1 MSTAMPKNLLGR
13 LNARTPDDLQRIA
26 SAWLIPLPGTDRARH
41 VGMLYRGMTD
51 IRLARSMW
59 DRLDPA
65 GQAIV
70 STLALGDSSPAT
82 VEDLAQ
88 RADLSPEEARTAAIA
103 LFQAGLLA
111 REGDSQE
118 LPIGALP
125 RLFLPR
131 EIGQVFRRV
140 QDEIDAGDLSNSTMR
155 VLLET
160 LDDAELEEA
169 ASIWGLSI
177 IPGQRRRSD
186 LVAQIGRQ
194 IASPERVET
203 LIAERGPVGRD
214 ILRVLVAADGGP
226 EPLTRV
232 LERAGHPLP
241 KLSDHDY
248 LRATARIEAALSEL
262 ETVLLVF
269 HTYRRDGTRWL
280 FVPYEILHPG
290 EVAAT
295 LPLRQLQPL
304 PEDRVPVADP
314 RPWYAL
320 PWDLLTVAREIA
332 EHGAPVWV
340 PGEPV
345 SRPWQRRLNSRLWF
359 GGEESPPSGYLGTVL
374 ALGLAAGVLVPSP
387 DPLPAGSERH
397 AVRPTVAPGIREWVR
412 LGFGAQHQR
421 LRDAWLGA
429 EAWIEGREREE
440 VEVWGADWSGFRHRL
455 LEALQGLDTVPWF
468 GLDDLAGWV
477 AEQHPALIGAT
488 FTAASARA
496 VPAGGD
502 ERLAATS
509 QVVGIELET
518 AFSWF
523 GLVQVASVPRH
534 GLAVHWLGTPKAPA
548 AATGPALEI
557 DPAGRIRLLQPA
569 ALHAWSLSAFADLES
584 LSPTA
589 VYQLR
594 PGSVVRALGAGFDL
608 DQVTGYLES
617 QSGRPLPEAVR
628 ENLRQWT
635 VGYRRVRVRRAVLL
649 QPDAADQLDDLQ
661 AVLLA
666 AGFEVVTLPSPPGGL
681 LVQFGPTEAGRDQE
695 ELLLTTL
702 RSHGYAGQ
710 VDGMSRPPRR

>member
-1 MSTAMPKNLLGR
+1 MSTATPKNLLGR

-26 SAWLIPLPGTDRARH
+26 SAWLIPLPGSDRARH
-41 VGMLYRGMTD
+41 VGVLYRGMTD

-59 DRLDPA
+59 DRLDA
-65 GQAIV
+65 SEQAIV
-70 STLALGDSSPAT
+70 SNLALGDPSPAT
-82 VEDLAQ
+82 VEELAE
-88 RADLSPEEARTAAIA
+88 RAGRSPEEARVAAIA

-118 LPIGALP
+118 LPVGVLP

-194 IASPERVET
+194 IASPERVQT
-203 LIAERGPVGRD
+203 VIAERGPVARD
-214 ILRVLVAADGGP
+214 VLRTLMAADGGP

-232 LERAGHPLP
+232 LEQAGHPMP
-241 KLSDHDY
+241 APSDRDY
-248 LRATARIEAALSEL
+248 LRLTARIDAALTEL

-304 PEDRVPVADP
+304 PEDRVRVAEP
-314 RPWYAL
+314 QPWYAL

-332 EHGAPVWV
+332 ENGAPVWV

-359 GGEESPPSGYLGTVL
+359 RGEESPPTGYLGTLL
-374 ALGLAAGVLVPSP
+374 ALGMAAGILVPSD
-387 DPLPAGSERH
+387 DPLPAGSERN
-397 AVRPTVAPGIREWVR
+397 AVRPAIAPSIREWVR
-412 LGFGAQHQR
+412 LGFGAQYQR
-421 LRDAWLGA
+421 LRDAWLA
-429 EAWIEGREREE
+429 TDTWVEGREREE

-455 LEALQGLDTVPWF
+455 LETLQGLDPVPWF
-468 GLDDLAGWV
+468 ELDDLAEWV
-477 AEQHPALIGAT
+477 AEQQPTLIGST

-496 VPAGGD
+496 VPAGTD
-502 ERLAATS
+502 ERLAATA

-523 GLVQVASVPRH
+523 GLVQVASVPQS
-534 GLAVHWLGTPKAPA
+534 GLAIHWRGQPEA
-548 AATGPALEI
+548 ADMPGGPALEI
-557 DPAGRIRLLQPA
+557 DGSGRITLLHPA
-569 ALHAWSLSAFADLES
+569 ALHAWSLSAFADLEA
-584 LSPTA
+584 LTPAA

-608 DQVTGYLES
+608 EQVMGYLAS
-617 QSGRPLPEAVR
+617 QSGQPLPETVR
-628 ENLRQWT
+628 DQLRQWT
-635 VGYRRVRVRRAVLL
+635 VGYRRVRMRRAVLL
-649 QPDAADQLDDLQ
+649 QPDADEQLDDLHT
-661 AVLLA
+661 VLLA
-666 AGFEVVTLPSPPGGL
+666 AGFDVVVLSTPGGL
-681 LVQFGPTEAGRDQE
+681 LVQFGPAGAGRDPE
-695 ELLLTTL
+695 ELLLATL
-702 RSHGYAGQ
+702 RSHGYSGQ
-710 VDGMSRPPRR
+710 LDGSTRPTRR

>member
-1 MSTAMPKNLLGR
+1 MPKNLLGR

-26 SAWLIPLPGTDRARH
+26 SAWLVPLPGTDRARH

-59 DRLDPA
+59 DRIDPA

-70 STLALGDSSPAT
+70 STLALGDPSPTT
-82 VEDLAQ
+82 VEELADRVELQ
-88 RADLSPEEARTAAIA
+88 PAEVRAAAIT

-111 REGDSQE
+111 REGDSQQ
-118 LPIGALP
+118 LPIGTLP

-169 ASIWGLSI
+169 ATTWGLSI

-194 IASPERVET
+194 IANPERVEAV
-203 LIAERGPVGRD
+203 IAERGPVARAIFRTLLG
-214 ILRVLVAADGGP
+214 AEGGP
-226 EPLTRV
+226 EPVTRV
-232 LERAGHPLP
+232 LEQAGYALP
-241 KLSDHDY
+241 RPSDRDY
-248 LRATARIEAALSEL
+248 QRNMARIEAALTEL
-262 ETVLLVF
+262 ESVLLVF

-304 PEDRVPVADP
+304 PPDRAPAAEP
-314 RPWYAL
+314 RPWFAL
-320 PWDLLTVAREIA
+320 PWDLLTVAREIT

-340 PGEPV
+340 PGQAV

-359 GGEESPPSGYLGTVL
+359 AGEEAPPAGYLGTLL
-374 ALGLAAGVLVPSP
+374 ALGLAVGVLVPS
-387 DPLPAGSERH
+387 DQPLPAGSERH
-397 AVRPTVAPGIREWVR
+397 AIRPTIAPGMREWVR
-412 LGFGAQHQR
+412 LGFEAPHQR
-421 LRDAWLGA
+421 LCEAWLSA

-440 VEVWGADWSGFRHRL
+440 VEVWGADWAGFRHRL
-455 LEALQGLDTVPWF
+455 LEMLEGFDPVPWF
-468 GLDDLAGWV
+468 GLDDLADWV
-477 AEQHPALIGAT
+477 AEQQPTLIGST

-502 ERLAATS
+502 ERLAATA
-509 QVVGIELET
+509 QVVGIDLET
-518 AFSWF
+518 AFTWF
-523 GLVQVASVPRH
+523 GLVQVASVARE
-534 GLAVHWLGTPKAPA
+534 GLAVRWRGKPETSLPD
-548 AATGPALEI
+548 TGPALEVDDAGHI
-557 DPAGRIRLLQPA
+557 TLVRPAS
-569 ALHAWSLSAFADLES
+569 LHAWSLSAFADLES
-584 LSPTA
+584 LSPST

-594 PGSVVRALGAGFDL
+594 PGSVARALGAGFDL

-617 QSGRPLPEAVR
+617 QSGQPLPEPVR
-628 ENLRQWT
+628 EHLRQWT
-635 VGYRRVRVRRAVLL
+635 VGYRRVRVRRAVVL
-649 QPDAADQLDDLQ
+649 QPDARDQLEELA
-661 AVLLA
+661 AVLVA
-666 AGFEVVTLPSPPGGL
+666 AGFEVVELPVSPGGL
-681 LVQFGPTEAGRDQE
+681 LVQLGVIEAGRDPE
-695 ELLLTTL
+695 EILLATL

-710 VDGMSRPPRR
+710 VDGGQRLPPR

>member
-1 MSTAMPKNLLGR
+1 MSTTTPKNLLGR

-26 SAWLIPLPGTDRARH
+26 SAWLIPLPGSDRSRH

-70 STLALGDSSPAT
+70 SALALGDPSPAP

-88 RADLSPEEARTAAIA
+88 RADLTPDQARTAAIA

-118 LPIGALP
+118 LPIGTLP

-169 ASIWGLSI
+169 ATTWGLSI

-194 IASPERVET
+194 IASPERVEAV
-203 LIAERGPVGRD
+203 ISERGPVARA
-214 ILRVLVAADGGP
+214 IFRELVAAGGGP

-232 LERAGHPLP
+232 LEQAGYALP
-241 KLSDHDY
+241 QPSDRDY
-248 LRATARIEAALSEL
+248 QRTIARIEAALTEL
-262 ETVLLVF
+262 ETVLLAF

-304 PEDRVPVADP
+304 PDDRRPPAEP
-314 RPWYAL
+314 RPWFAL
-320 PWDLLTVAREIA
+320 PWDLLTVAREVT

-340 PGEPV
+340 PGQPV

-359 GGEESPPSGYLGTVL
+359 AGEEAPPAGYLGTLL
-374 ALGLAAGVLVPSP
+374 ALGMAVGVIVPS
-387 DPLPAGSERH
+387 DQPLPAGSERN
-397 AVRPTVAPGIREWVR
+397 AIRPAVAPGMREWVR
-412 LGFGAQHQR
+412 SGFEAQHR
-421 LRDAWLGA
+421 NLRDAWLA
-429 EAWIEGREREE
+429 TETWIEGREREE

-455 LEALQGLDTVPWF
+455 LDALQGLDPVPWF

-477 AEQHPALIGAT
+477 AEQQPTLIGST

-509 QVVGIELET
+509 QVVAIDLET
-518 AFSWF
+518 AFTWF
-523 GLVQVASVPRH
+523 GLVQVASVARE
-534 GLAVHWLGTPKAPA
+534 GLAIRWRGNPEISPPA
-548 AATGPALEI
+548 SGPALEV
-557 DPAGRIRLLQPA
+557 DDAGHITLLRPE
-569 ALHAWSLSAFADLES
+569 ALHAWSLSAFADLEA
-584 LSPTA
+584 LTPVT

-594 PGSVVRALGAGFDL
+594 PGSVARALGAGFDL
-608 DQVTGYLES
+608 EQVIGYLES
-617 QSGRPLPEAVR
+617 QAGRPLPAPVR
-628 ENLRQWT
+628 EQLRQWT
-635 VGYRRVRVRRAVLL
+635 VGYRRVRLRRAVLL
-649 QPDAADQLDDLQ
+649 QPDANDQLEDLQ

-666 AGFEVVTLPSPPGGL
+666 AGFEVVELPASPGGL
-681 LVQFGPTEAGRDQE
+681 LVQFGASEAGRDPE
-695 ELLLTTL
+695 ELLLATL

-710 VDGMSRPPRR
+710 IDGGQRLPRR